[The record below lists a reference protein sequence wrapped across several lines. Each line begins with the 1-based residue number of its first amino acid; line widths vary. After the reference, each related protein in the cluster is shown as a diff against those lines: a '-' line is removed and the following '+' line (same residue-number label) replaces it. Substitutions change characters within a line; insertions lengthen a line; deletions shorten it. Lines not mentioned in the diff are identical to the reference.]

1 MTDQRDIVHIDDWK
15 PLAAELIRAFP
26 GITVF
31 LFSGQLGAG
40 KTTLIRE
47 ICEHLGVEDPVSSPT
62 FSIVNEYICNNG
74 AIYHFDLYR
83 IKSPGELLDIGWYEY
98 IDGGRLCLVEWPEMA
113 GSLVDDISHIMI
125 RIATE
130 GDTRTVSI
138 EKHIL

>member
-1 MTDQRDIVHIDDWK
+1 MDNHRRISHIEDWK
-15 PLAAELIRAFP
+15 PLAEELVRMFP
-26 GITVF
+26 EFPVF

-47 ICEHLGVEDPVSSPT
+47 ICQHLGVDGPVSSPT

-98 IDGGRLCLVEWPEMA
+98 VDSGRLCLVEWPEMA
-113 GSLVDDISHIMI
+113 GSLADDMSYIMVK
-125 RIATE
+125 IATE
-130 GDTRTVSI
+130 GDIRTVSI